1 MSRYFTV
8 WVSFGILS
16 TLFLTAGAIKCSE
29 KEKVLEQMRAHD
41 DGTITLTDC
50 LLECTG
56 MTYIKKLQ
64 LQDSH
69 TIRMRDSREGD
80 LGEYCWST
88 ELKCN
93 PGESFTSAY
102 VVVPV
107 DVSSVGHETLEVRS
121 TAPTAATLTAHN
133 GPITVAESCGLRYD
147 VTQHFGTEN
156 PGALFC
162 IQVTTREDTLG
173 DKVLKCPPYLVTFWQ
188 RRHDQSNQEGAG

>member
-1 MSRYFTV
+1 MSKYFTA

-16 TLFLTAGAIKCSE
+16 TLFLTVGAIKCSE

-41 DGTITLTDC
+41 DGIITLTDC

-93 PGESFTSAY
+93 TGESFTSAY

-107 DVSSVGHETLEVRS
+107 DISSVGHETLEVRS
-121 TAPTAATLTAHN
+121 TAPTATTLTAHN

-156 PGALFC
+156 SGTLFC
-162 IQVTTREDTLG
+162 IQVITREDNLG

-188 RRHDQSNQEGAG
+188 RRDNQSNQEGAG